1 MEKEGSNKPENM
13 EALQQRLDRAREEL
27 HKVNIEKMERRDESK
42 PDSTVEGR
50 TYSLKEGREA
60 AEKALDNCQDISSIV
75 RMVDGRIANELDSN
89 IRTARDRLDQAGN
102 SPEAMDDWYRNEL
115 VPLLN
120 KSEQASDLSTIG
132 AEEKKK

>member
-27 HKVNIEKMERRDESK
+27 HKVNIEKMERRDGSK

-50 TYSLKEGREA
+50 TYSLNEGREA
-60 AEKALDNCQDISSIV
+60 AQKALDNCQDISSIV
-75 RMVDGRIANELDSN
+75 RMVDVRIANELDSD
-89 IRTARDRLDQAGN
+89 IRTARDRLVQARN
-102 SPEAMDDWYRNEL
+102 SPEAMDDWYRREL

-132 AEEKKK
+132 AEEKK